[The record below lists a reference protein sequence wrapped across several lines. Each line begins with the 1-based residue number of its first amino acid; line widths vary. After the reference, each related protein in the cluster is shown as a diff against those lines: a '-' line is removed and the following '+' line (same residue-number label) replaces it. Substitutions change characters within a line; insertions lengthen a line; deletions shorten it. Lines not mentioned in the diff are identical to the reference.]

1 MAKARR
7 ANEVSGDLL
16 RSSDGIVLVVGL
28 LGLMISFDK
37 VETVFQQNKQPSHD
51 LTATNPILGN
61 GWLGKIALAS
71 ETKLQSF
78 PHNWSAIQGEAPR
91 HSHRGY
97 HNLRVRMV
105 NQQVRGLVLRE
116 SGDVAGAADEVAFAD
131 FFAARSASSNDGSRR
146 SVCVG
151 KLAPRHHCGQRRHDG
166 PTEGSSGSRDGSS
179 RSDGHWKVRH
189 CNAVRVVE
197 VQK

>member
-1 MAKARR
+1 MSNLTGPFLPASRASTLDIGMAKARR

-61 GWLGKIALAS
+61 GWGKIALAS

-105 NQQVRGLVLRE
+105 NQQVG
-116 SGDVAGAADEVAFAD
+116 FHPY
-131 FFAARSASSNDGSRR
+131 
-146 SVCVG
+146 
-151 KLAPRHHCGQRRHDG
+151 K
-166 PTEGSSGSRDGSS
+166 
-179 RSDGHWKVRH
+179 
-189 CNAVRVVE
+189 RVSFTRIL
-197 VQK
+197 